1 MKRTPMELL
10 REFERVMG
18 GAQDE
23 YFPRRETLALR
34 LRLIKE
40 EYIEVRQEFEA
51 AFAGR
56 LDREAL
62 AKELADVLYVVYGT
76 GVALG
81 IDLDEALAEVHRS
94 NLSKLV
100 DGRPVL
106 DAGGKVMKGP
116 NYRPPDM
123 RRAANSPVEGT
134 VVED

>member
-1 MKRTPMELL
+1 MTPMEML

-18 GAQDE
+18 GPENVYAPD
-23 YFPRRETLALR
+23 RDLLALR

-40 EYIEVRQEFEA
+40 EYCEVRKEFKD
-51 AFAGR
+51 AFLGR

-76 GVALG
+76 GVNFG
-81 IDLDEALAEVHRS
+81 IDLDLALAEVHRS

-100 DGRPVL
+100 DGRPIL
-106 DAGGKVMKGP
+106 DEGGKVMKGP

-123 RRAANSPVEGT
+123 SRAANTPLEGT
-134 VVED
+134 VAGEH